1 MYKKKS
7 LVEGGKADVILCI
20 NRVTTGDYNIL
31 IEDATSNGP
40 IVALVI
46 ERKTWKDLA
55 ASFKDGRTKT
65 QHAEMLSVQDR
76 TGCKLM
82 YLIEGRLTYTQT
94 SKVGSIPFANLD
106 AKRRH
111 LILRGISLIQTRDQ
125 EHTAKKLGKLARDMW
140 RFYQKGE
147 MPFLQQTQRTL
158 ASYMA
163 DLNALNAKYRGL
175 DRKSTNAALD
185 VIEEVASTIVVPEKK
200 KKNKTKKEASTTGG
214 DSDDEA
220 PVDIP
225 DILTERKIKTDEDLI
240 ERMGMCVPN
249 VTNKSEPT
257 LMADYEL

>member
-1 MYKKKS
+1 MAKITIVADDRETNGANPYFAKYVIANNSMYKKKS

-94 SKVGSIPFANLD
+94 SKVGRIAFANLD

-111 LILRGISLIQTRDQ
+111 LILRGISLIQTRDL
-125 EHTAKKLGKLARDMW
+125 EHTACH
-140 RFYQKGE
+140 
-147 MPFLQQTQRTL
+147 
-158 ASYMA
+158 ASA
-163 DLNALNAKYRGL
+163 FG
-175 DRKSTNAALD
+175 S
-185 VIEEVASTIVVPEKK
+185 
-200 KKNKTKKEASTTGG
+200 
-214 DSDDEA
+214 
-220 PVDIP
+220 
-225 DILTERKIKTDEDLI
+225 
-240 ERMGMCVPN
+240 
-249 VTNKSEPT
+249 
-257 LMADYEL
+257 